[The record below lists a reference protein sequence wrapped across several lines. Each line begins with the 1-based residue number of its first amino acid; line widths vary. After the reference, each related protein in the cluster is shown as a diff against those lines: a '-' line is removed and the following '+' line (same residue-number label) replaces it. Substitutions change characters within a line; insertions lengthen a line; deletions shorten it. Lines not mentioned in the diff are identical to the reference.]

1 MVKISLIEK
10 KEKNLFVKWSDGEK
24 SNFNYL
30 WLRDNCPTAHDKNSN
45 HRMFNILDV
54 PLDIEAKKC
63 KINDDG
69 KLEVVW
75 SVGNHT
81 SYYDQEWLRKNCYTI
96 NNKKK
101 YLSPYQLWDCSLQ
114 KNLESISIEH
124 DEIIETEEGLIK
136 WLELLHHKGIAIVKN
151 SPTEDRSA
159 FKVLNRISHIRE
171 TFFKTPFEVL
181 NIPKPNNSAYTAH
194 ALRNHMDLPWFEN
207 PPGYQFLHWLINSAK
222 GGDSSAVDAF
232 AVANYLRNNEKEIF
246 ETLVKIPL
254 KFRDKDYTQEAHRS
268 FYAPAISLTKDGDF
282 NDIRFSVATMDA
294 LDCHPDL
301 MKEVYEA
308 HHRFGNLLHD
318 DKFQIKFRLVPGDI
332 FSFNNRR
339 ILHGRTEYDPNSG
352 NRHLQGY
359 YMDRDEIIGILSFL
373 KKSRKKFYFNQ
384 GFHLSGLLSN
394 HSATTSFTGLFL
406 ISTSTNIL
414 AWSIFCKDMFSKNLL
429 ASAFS
434 AFANTAGLP

>member
-1 MVKISLIEK
+1 MAKISVIEK
-10 KEKNLFVKWSDGEK
+10 KEKNLSIKWSDGEQ

-54 PLDIEAKKC
+54 PLNIEAKKC

-75 SVGNHT
+75 SEGNHT

-96 NNKKK
+96 NNKKE

-114 KNLESISIEH
+114 KSLKSISIEH
-124 DEIIETEEGLIK
+124 DEIIESKEGLIK

-151 SPTEDRSA
+151 SPTEEKSA
-159 FKVLNRISHIRE
+159 FKVLNRISHTRE
-171 TFFKTPFEVL
+171 TFFKTPFEVI

-207 PPGYQFLHWLINSAK
+207 PPGYQFLHCLVNSAK
-222 GGDSSAVDAF
+222 GGNSSAVDAF
-232 AVANYLRNNEKEIF
+232 AVANYLKNNEKEIF
-246 ETLVKIPL
+246 ETLIKIPL

-294 LDCHPDL
+294 LDCHPNL
-301 MKEVYEA
+301 MREVYEA

-318 DKFQIKFRLVPGDI
+318 DKFQINFRLAPGDI

-352 NRHLQGY
+352 HRHLQGY
-359 YMDRDEIIGILSFL
+359 YMDRDEIIGRLSFL
-373 KKSRKKFYFNQ
+373 K
-384 GFHLSGLLSN
+384 
-394 HSATTSFTGLFL
+394 
-406 ISTSTNIL
+406 
-414 AWSIFCKDMFSKNLL
+414 SK
-429 ASAFS
+429 
-434 AFANTAGLP
+434 